1 MRQQEC
7 DGKYVPYAASDW
19 GDVTQLHDYNVIM
32 HRSNSVG
39 YYDDS
44 AVMFL
49 WGAPELRNH
58 VSGLNRPLFL
68 SRCLQWWLDC
78 VNLQN
83 TIYLIIWAYKNI
95 SFGTVQIE
103 TACIV
108 LHEKKT

>member
-44 AVMFL
+44 V
-49 WGAPELRNH
+49 
-58 VSGLNRPLFL
+58 V
-68 SRCLQWWLDC
+68 
-78 VNLQN
+78 
-83 TIYLIIWAYKNI
+83 
-95 SFGTVQIE
+95 
-103 TACIV
+103 IV
-108 LHEKKT
+108 FMGSAWVT